1 MNLFLDAWHY
11 FADAANWGGP
21 AGIGNRLLQHLWY
34 SFLAIAGS
42 AAIAVPV
49 GLLIGHAR
57 RGGGLVVGFA
67 NAMRALPTLGVLTV
81 VVLGLGLGL
90 LPPLLALITV
100 GIPPLLAGTYAGIA
114 NVDPTVVD
122 AARAM
127 GMTESQVLL
136 RVEAPNAMP
145 VLLTGLRSATLQVVA
160 TATIAA
166 YVNLGGL
173 GRYIFDGISL
183 YKYDRVL
190 VGALLVAALAL
201 VLDALLALVVWASA
215 PGTGR
220 LRRGTTV
227 PAITPARSV
236 GAACAPSADSAA
248 RTPRS
253 DR

>member
-11 FADAANWGGP
+11 LTTAANWGGP
-21 AGIGNRLLQHLWY
+21 AGIGHRLVQHLWY
-34 SFLAIAGS
+34 SFLAVAIS
-42 AAIAVPV
+42 AAIAMPI
-49 GLLIGHAR
+49 GLLIGHTR
-57 RGGGLVVGFA
+57 RGGGAVVGFA

-90 LPPLLALITV
+90 LPPLLALLTV
-100 GIPPLLAGTYAGIA
+100 GIPPLLAGAYAGIA
-114 NVDPTVVD
+114 NVDPAVVD
-122 AARAM
+122 ASRAM
-127 GMTESQVLL
+127 GMTERQVLL
-136 RVEAPNAMP
+136 RVELPNAMP

-183 YKYDRVL
+183 YRYDRVL

-201 VLDALLALVVWASA
+201 TLDGLLALAVWAST

-220 LRRGTTV
+220 LRRGTTI
-227 PAITPARSV
+227 PGAR
-236 GAACAPSADSAA
+236 
-248 RTPRS
+248 
-253 DR
+253 